1 MANTIIHKA
10 DSRGYANHGWL
21 KAKHSFSFANYYN
34 PERMHFGALRVL
46 NDDNVEGGMGFGTH
60 PHNNMEIITIPLAG
74 AIEHKDSMGNGTVIK
89 RGDIQVMSA
98 GSGIMHS
105 EFNHNKNVPLQ
116 LLQIWVFP
124 DKKNVEPRY
133 QQIALEEKDY
143 QNKLLQIVSPHQE
156 DEGVWIHQNAWFNL
170 GNFSGRHQVN
180 YKLKSAENGVY
191 AFVINGS
198 FQIDGTILSNRDG
211 IGIWNT
217 DGFDFKAMEDNS
229 EILLME
235 IPMKF

>member
-1 MANTIIHKA
+1 MANSIIHKA
-10 DSRGYANHGWL
+10 DTRGYANHGWL
-21 KAKHSFSFANYYN
+21 KAKHSFSFADYYN

-46 NDDNVEGGMGFGTH
+46 NDDYVEGGMGFGTH

-124 DKKNVEPRY
+124 NKKNVEPRY
-133 QQIALEEKDY
+133 QQITLNENSY
-143 QNKLLQIVSPHQE
+143 QNQLLQIVSPNKE
-156 DEGVWIHQNAWFNL
+156 DEGVWVHQNAWFNI
-170 GNFSGRHQVN
+170 GNFSSNQSVS
-180 YKLKSAENGVY
+180 YKLKSADNGVY
-191 AFVINGS
+191 AFIINGS
-198 FQIDGTILSNRDG
+198 FEVDGTLLNSRDG
-211 IGIWNT
+211 MGIWNT
-217 DGFDFKAMEDNS
+217 NGFDFKAMEENS

>member
-1 MANTIIHKA
+1 MANSIIHKA
-10 DSRGYANHGWL
+10 DTRGYANHGWL
-21 KAKHSFSFANYYN
+21 KAKHSFSFADYYN

-46 NDDNVEGGMGFGTH
+46 NDDYVEGGMGFGTH

-105 EFNHNKNVPLQ
+105 EFNYNKNVPLQ

-124 DKKNVEPRY
+124 NKKNVEPRY
-133 QQIALEEKDY
+133 QQITLNENSY
-143 QNKLLQIVSPHQE
+143 LNQLLQIVSPNKE
-156 DEGVWIHQNAWFNL
+156 DEGVWVHQNAWFNI
-170 GNFSGRHQVN
+170 GNFSSNQSVS
-180 YKLKSAENGVY
+180 YKLKSADNGVY
-191 AFVINGS
+191 AFIINGS
-198 FQIDGTILSNRDG
+198 FEVDGTLLNSRDG
-211 IGIWNT
+211 MGIWNT
-217 DGFDFKAMEDNS
+217 TGFDFKAMEENS